1 MAHDSL
7 KSSSSGRMAGDS
19 TLEPSH
25 PRRVAGFDPE
35 TVYASSEDGW
45 KLAIHYW
52 RGVGARHSTPLVMLH
67 GLGSNRLNLHLTERY
82 SVALA
87 MAERGFDVYLPELRG
102 AGLSRFAEGEAAQSR
117 EWGFADYA
125 LRDVPAVIEK
135 VCELSNASGV
145 HALGHSM
152 GGMLLYA
159 YATTC
164 PARLRSV
171 CTVGSPLIGCLPLRF
186 FEKNILE
193 LAAKVV
199 SEKGPRTI
207 PIKTLAGAAG
217 YLGPL
222 GNKFIDGVLVN
233 GDNIDPEM
241 SLKLIHDA
249 TDNIPSR
256 LVTEIHAHMTG
267 KAGEANP
274 YLYEERLERIDVP
287 VFAIAGAD
295 DKVAVPES
303 VHQGVS
309 RIRSRDVRFRE
320 FGRRSGDKVDYGHL
334 DLLIGLHAPREVY
347 PVIADFFEEME
358 LSS

>member
-1 MAHDSL
+1 MDHDSVN
-7 KSSSSGRMAGDS
+7 SSSSGQ
-19 TLEPSH
+19 SH
-25 PRRVAGFDPE
+25 GETSSRRTAAGFDPE

-45 KLAIHYW
+45 KLAIHHW
-52 RGVGARHSTPLVMLH
+52 RGVGTRHRTPLVMLH
-67 GLGSNRLNLHLTERY
+67 GLGANRLNFHLTERY

-87 MAERGFDVYLPELRG
+87 MAERGFDVYVPELRG
-102 AGLSRFAEGEAAQSR
+102 AGLSRFAEGEAAKSR

-125 LRDVPAVIEK
+125 LRDVPAVIGK
-135 VCELSNASGV
+135 VCELSNSPAV

-159 YATTC
+159 YATTR
-164 PARLRSV
+164 PARLRSI
-171 CTVGSPLIGCLPLRF
+171 CTVGAPLIGCLPLRF
-186 FEKNILE
+186 FEKHILE

-217 YLGPL
+217 YLGSL
-222 GNKFIDGVLVN
+222 GNKFIDGILVN
-233 GDNIDPEM
+233 GENIDPEM

-256 LVTEIHAHMTG
+256 LVSEIHAHMSG

-274 YLYEERLERIDVP
+274 YAYEDRLESIDVP

-303 VHQGVS
+303 VRQGVS

-347 PVIADFFEEME
+347 PVIGDFFEEME
-358 LSS
+358 LNS